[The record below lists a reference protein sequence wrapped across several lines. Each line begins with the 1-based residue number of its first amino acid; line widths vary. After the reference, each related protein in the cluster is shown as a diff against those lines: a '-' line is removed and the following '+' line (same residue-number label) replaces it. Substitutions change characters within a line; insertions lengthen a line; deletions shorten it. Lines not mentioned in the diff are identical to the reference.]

1 MKRQGFKLT
10 LLTDVVITANSATQ
24 GEHEAL
30 DFIPGSLI
38 RGSAISNTGSEFKPE
53 LFFSGKIRFHNAY
66 PMAQNG
72 EMSIPIPSSFHKRKL
87 GDQTIFNGVFDLPE
101 EQVEQM
107 RGNYMSGNQKITVDT
122 TYRMKTAIDR
132 NKGYTSQDSQLFGYQ
147 SIKAGTTF
155 GCFIDFDD
163 DVKTEDMEKIIKG
176 LTSNYIRLGKSRSAE
191 YGLVKAEKLNTTS
204 DYKQGQPEGNK
215 TVIYLASDLCLEENG
230 IYVTRLKPEHFG
242 LANGTA
248 IDWKH
253 SFVRIRK
260 YSPWNAFWKG
270 RMRERQVIRKGSV
283 ITLTGSV
290 DPAKLKAKFEKGFGL
305 FREEGLGR
313 LLVNPS
319 FICNKKPALEGS
331 DGNTSAI
338 SLSELPAQADSDK
351 NLLALLKHR
360 TSSLISGQDSKKRGI
375 EWAKFCYS
383 HWYSKYGIEN
393 CPGKSQWGTIREIS
407 TTYHNKQCS
416 LIEALDSYCNH
427 GTSSR
432 QWNNS
437 NAESQINDRRFTLY
451 GYIKETIL
459 NIGNEDIA
467 AAALLICA
475 TEISKMIARGGN

>member
-1 MKRQGFKLT
+1 MKRQGLKLT

-38 RGSAISNTGSEFKPE
+38 RGSAISNISSNFKPE

-66 PMAQNG
+66 PMAKNG
-72 EMSIPIPSSFHKRKL
+72 EMSLPIPSSFHKKKL

-107 RGNYMSGNQKITVDT
+107 RGNYMNGNQKITVDT
-122 TYRMKTAIDR
+122 TYHMKTAIDR

-147 SIKAGTTF
+147 SIKSGTTF

-163 DVKTEDMEKIIKG
+163 DVKSEDMEAIIKG
-176 LTSNYIRLGKSRSAE
+176 LTQNYIRLGKSRSAE
-191 YGLVKAEKLNTTS
+191 YGLVKAEKFNAPLG
-204 DYKQGQPEGNK
+204 YKQGQPGDNK

-242 LANGTA
+242 LDNSIA

-290 DPAKLKAKFEKGFGL
+290 DSAKLKTKFEKGFGL

-313 LLVNPS
+313 LLINPL
-319 FICNKKPALEGS
+319 FVCNRKPIFEGS
-331 DGNTSAI
+331 GSNTSAI
-338 SLSELPAQADSDK
+338 TLSELPSQANSDN
-351 NLLALLKHR
+351 NLLALLTHR
-360 TSSLISGQDSKKRGI
+360 TSILTQDQDSKKRGI
-375 EWAKFCYS
+375 ELAKFCYS
-383 HWYSKYGIEN
+383 HWYNKYGLEN
-393 CPGKSQWGTIREIS
+393 CPGKSQWGTIREIT
-407 TTYHNKQCS
+407 TTYHNMEVS
-416 LIEALDSYCNH
+416 LIEALDNYCLH
-427 GTSSR
+427 GISSSL
-432 QWNNS
+432 WCNT
-437 NAESQINDRRFTLY
+437 NAENRMNNNRYTLY
-451 GYIKETIL
+451 NYIKETIL
-459 NIGNEDIA
+459 TIDNDDLA
-467 AAALLICA
+467 AAVLLICA
-475 TEISKMIARGGN
+475 TEISKMITRGGN